1 MYTLS
6 APISLSS
13 LPAEGEP
20 AELLSEL
27 VSGGVNRVFI
37 CYLYPLYSKS
47 CEMYSHFEL
56 LKRYVP
62 YFKEKG
68 FETGVWISGFGHGGV
83 LTHAIDSEYV
93 GDFTRIVG
101 YNGKTEQEAFCPL
114 DKGMQELFAQCVKD
128 IAGTKPDMIMFD
140 DDFRFGY
147 RSLEMACTCELH
159 LKEMARILGEDI
171 KREELESLAFTG
183 GANRYRDAWMK
194 ANSDS
199 LYSFAALMREAVDSV
214 DPSIRLG
221 ACACCD
227 AWDYGGTDVNK
238 LARIFA
244 GNTRP
249 FVRTIGAP
257 YHSRRFQNEIERT
270 RLQASWTDDDIELF
284 TEGDVYPRPRYAVP
298 SRFLE
303 LFDLALIASGETDGI
318 LKYMFDYNRPVSYE
332 KGYNARHIKNAG
344 VREALAR
351 LFEGKSAVGVRIFEP
366 VHQVGNMTLPED
378 YSAGINRYV
387 EQTFYKKSI
396 KLMSEN
402 AVPTTYS
409 ESTYPTVAFGEA
421 AKYLTSDDMKNGVI
435 IDGRAADFL
444 SKAGIDTG
452 VTEIARSN
460 CRSERYV
467 RENDSIPFLS
477 YAVLKGNVSENST
490 VLTRFEPSGDV
501 ASYLYENGSGIR
513 FLVYMTD
520 MSRVSNPDYNY
531 FNTYYRGRHLTEAV
545 EWLCGKPLPA
555 KCEGHPYLYTVTSKG
570 ADGSMS
576 VALFNMHDDDII
588 APEVILDGTFNDIR
602 TVNCGAS
609 LDGNTVALTDIA
621 PYSFAA
627 FEVKK

>member
-1 MYTLS
+1 MYKTS
-6 APISLSS
+6 VPISLIS
-13 LPAEGEP
+13 LPEKGEP
-20 AELLSEL
+20 TELLTEL
-27 VSGGVNRVFI
+27 VNGGINRVFI
-37 CYLYPLYSKS
+37 CFLYPFYSKS
-47 CEMYSHFEL
+47 CEIYHHYGR
-56 LKRYVP
+56 LKHYVS

-68 FETGVWISGFGHGGV
+68 FETGVWVSGFGHGGV
-83 LTHAIDSEYV
+83 LTHATGSEYV

-101 YNGKTEQEAFCPL
+101 LNGKTEQEAFCPL
-114 DKGMQELFAQCVKD
+114 DKGMQELYIKCIKD
-128 IAGTKPDMIMFD
+128 IAGTKPDIIMFD

-147 RSLEMACTCELH
+147 RSIEMACTCELH
-159 LKEMARILGEDI
+159 LNEMSKILGEEI
-171 KREELESLAFTG
+171 KREDIERLAFTG

-194 ANSDS
+194 ANADS
-199 LYSFAALMREAVDSV
+199 LYSFAALMREAVDFV

-257 YHSRRFQNEIERT
+257 YHSRRFQNEVERT
-270 RLQASWTDDDIELF
+270 RLQAAWTDSDIELF

-303 LFDLALIASGETDGI
+303 LFDFALIASGETDGI

-332 KGYNARHIKNAG
+332 KGYNARHIKNATL
-344 VREALAR
+344 RAALSKI
-351 LFEGKSAVGVRIFEP
+351 FEGKKAVGVRIFEP
-366 VHQVGNMTLPED
+366 VHQIGGMTLPED

-387 EQTFYKKSI
+387 EQTFYKRSI

-402 AVPTTYS
+402 AIPTAYS
-409 ESTYPTVAFGEA
+409 ESSYPTVAFGEA
-421 AKYLTSDDMKNGVI
+421 AKYLSADDMKNGVI
-435 IDGRAADFL
+435 IDGRAAEFL
-444 SKAGIDTG
+444 SDAGIDTG
-452 VTEIARSN
+452 VTEIARSS

-467 RENDSIPFLS
+467 RENDSIPFQS
-477 YAVLKGNVSENST
+477 YDVLKGNVSENST

-520 MSRVSNPDYNY
+520 MSRVSSSEYNY

-545 EWLCGKPLPA
+545 SWLCGKPLPA

-588 APEVILDGTFNDIR
+588 APEVVLDGAYSGIR
-602 TVNCGAS
+602 NVNCDAS
-609 LDGNTVALTDIA
+609 LDGNTVTLTDIA